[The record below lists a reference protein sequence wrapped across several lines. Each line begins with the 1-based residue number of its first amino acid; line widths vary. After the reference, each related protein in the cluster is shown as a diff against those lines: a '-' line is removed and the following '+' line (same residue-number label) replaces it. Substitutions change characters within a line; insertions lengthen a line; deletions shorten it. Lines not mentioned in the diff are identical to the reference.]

1 MAHLGSKSTHN
12 IVLFRA
18 DDGSSKEGSQFA
30 PFPPLVSRGG

>member
-1 MAHLGSKSTHN
+1 MSHLGSKSTQN
-12 IVLFRA
+12 IVLSGA